1 MIIIKDLIRSI
12 TKKLDDYVEKY
23 KEIKF
28 DSDDNLP
35 LNKTTEMAIVTIDI
49 RVVFRENNKYYPQ
62 VVLDEYLH
70 KI

>member
-35 LNKTTEMAIVTIDI
+35 LNKTIEMAIVTIDI
-49 RVVFRENNKYYPQ
+49 RVVFHENNKYYRQ

>member
-1 MIIIKDLIRSI
+1 MIIIKNLIRSI

-35 LNKTTEMAIVTIDI
+35 LNKTIEMAIVTIDI

-62 VVLDEYLH
+62 VVLDEYLY

>member
-35 LNKTTEMAIVTIDI
+35 LNKTIEMAIVTIDI

>member
-1 MIIIKDLIRSI
+1 
-12 TKKLDDYVEKY
+12 
-23 KEIKF
+23 
-28 DSDDNLP
+28 
-35 LNKTTEMAIVTIDI
+35 MAIVTIDI